1 MPFLKSSLIYKNVR
15 SIAMYEFFLNL
26 WLLNRVTPEQID
38 IAVAKGRLTAE
49 EGEAIKATPR

>member
-1 MPFLKSSLIYKNVR
+1 
-15 SIAMYEFFLNL
+15 MYEFFLNL